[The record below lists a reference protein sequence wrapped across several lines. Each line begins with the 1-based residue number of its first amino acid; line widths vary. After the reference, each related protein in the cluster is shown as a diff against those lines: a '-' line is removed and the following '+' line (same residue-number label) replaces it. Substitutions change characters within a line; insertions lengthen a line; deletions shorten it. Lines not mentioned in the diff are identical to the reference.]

1 MMECVCLTG
10 VQLFHAQE
18 TIGKT
23 AWQGYMGRAQEMVG
37 KTTWQGY
44 MGLAQE
50 MVGKTTWQS

>member
-50 MVGKTTWQS
+50 MVGKTA